1 MSEKDLKDRVDDF
14 QMLRLPGQPMGM
26 HMGTSYLVNDLWRE
40 VAALRAELASIP
52 KATIGDVSYYGTLAE
67 PALLVELADTRAE
80 LERLRG
86 ALIWAHREICAAH
99 FDESYEPDTQ
109 RLKDFEAL
117 LGWDGQRYT
126 ATQPAAES
134 AESGEESGAKED

>member
-1 MSEKDLKDRVDDF
+1 
-14 QMLRLPGQPMGM
+14 
-26 HMGTSYLVNDLWRE
+26 LWRE

-86 ALIWAHREICAAH
+86 KLIHCEQDCHHANEEIEQLEGVIRNAIAQCLGVDLVPSWQALG
-99 FDESYEPDTQ
+99 P
-109 RLKDFEAL
+109 
-117 LGWDGQRYT
+117 
-126 ATQPAAES
+126 
-134 AESGEESGAKED
+134 AESGEEE